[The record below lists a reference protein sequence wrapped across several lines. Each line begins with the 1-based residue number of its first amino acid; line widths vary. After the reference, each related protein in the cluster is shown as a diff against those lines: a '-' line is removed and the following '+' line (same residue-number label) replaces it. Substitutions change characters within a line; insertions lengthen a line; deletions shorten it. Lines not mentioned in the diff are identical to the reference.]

1 MLSKIVIRMYILQK
15 HDVTHEVAGNNA
27 LSAVVQQVL
36 TSLLIQPWLCM
47 YEVMSIADMGPEVQ
61 WVVTASKM
69 YCRRVWVSGVGSY
82 IDTYVHDC
90 IWHPGNGNIRTR
102 GQSESQTS
110 LAHQPLP
117 PCCYYCAITK
127 NLCKNSMQR

>member
-1 MLSKIVIRMYILQK
+1 MYILQK

-36 TSLLIQPWLCM
+36 TSLFIQLWLCM

-69 YCRRVWVSGVGSY
+69 YYRRVWVGGVGSY

-90 IWHPGNGNIRTR
+90 IWHPGNGNTQ
-102 GQSESQTS
+102 GDSQSLRLVSHTS
-110 LAHQPLP
+110 PYLHVAIIVQSRRI
-117 PCCYYCAITK
+117 CAK
-127 NLCKNSMQR
+127 